1 MASKAPA
8 LATLTNHGG
17 KRKAATDD
25 GEDTAVKKL
34 KLKSHNRVSLIS
46 TSFNIILPIAYHVI
60 ISIILHLVH
69 SHTVCSFNN

>member
-34 KLKSHNRVSLIS
+34 KLKSHNRVSLRS
-46 TSFNIILPIAYHVI
+46 TS
-60 ISIILHLVH
+60 LHIM
-69 SHTVCSFNN
+69 